1 MEVSQV
7 PKAHTTDF
15 HKKTGKRIFQ
25 YFNTNNL
32 WFSLP
37 AVKDLMMEDRLVM
50 DPIDGARRTDGFVQ
64 LETPVGSAI
73 QVCNAWRCV
82 NAVSCG
88 WRIHPVALCVCV
100 PMSTV
105 LQSFAKHECLLVQ
118 RQRFLPI
125 KNTADLLSVQS
136 NLFQVKH
143 GGWVSCI
150 VLRTCHWA
158 WRAAH
163 RRLCRVHANRL
174 SSNETR
180 LYRPIIPVVK
190 LGPEFATIHNYHRRI
205 PHIPDLRDLD
215 HLTVSGDVRF
225 GEGVVLKVR
234 AYMHF
239 VASRDC

>member
-1 MEVSQV
+1 M

-100 PMSTV
+100 CPCVNCASVVCQARMPACATPTV
-105 LQSFAKHECLLVQ
+105 PAHQ
-118 RQRFLPI
+118 
-125 KNTADLLSVQS
+125 
-136 NLFQVKH
+136 KH
-143 GGWVSCI
+143 GRPAQCAVKPVPSQ
-150 VLRTCHWA
+150 A
-158 WRAAH
+158 WG
-163 RRLCRVHANRL
+163 V
-174 SSNETR
+174 
-180 LYRPIIPVVK
+180 
-190 LGPEFATIHNYHRRI
+190 
-205 PHIPDLRDLD
+205 
-215 HLTVSGDVRF
+215 
-225 GEGVVLKVR
+225 GVVLRASHLPLSVACSSSRVVSCPRQQVVKQRNEVVPAHHSCRKVGPR
-234 AYMHF
+234 VCNHSQLPPPYPPHPRLARLGPPDR
-239 VASRDC
+239 VW

>member
-1 MEVSQV
+1 MGG
-7 PKAHTTDF
+7 AFT
-15 HKKTGKRIFQ
+15 
-25 YFNTNNL
+25 
-32 WFSLP
+32 
-37 AVKDLMMEDRLVM
+37 RLH
-50 DPIDGARRTDGFVQ
+50 
-64 LETPVGSAI
+64 
-73 QVCNAWRCV
+73 CV
-82 NAVSCG
+82 
-88 WRIHPVALCVCV
+88 CVCV
-100 PMSTV
+100 PVSTV

-143 GGWVSCI
+143 GGCVSCI
-150 VLRTCHWA
+150 VHRPCHLA

-163 RRLCRVHANRL
+163 RGLCRVHANRL

-234 AYMHF
+234 ACMHF